1 MGNSNNRDLA
11 SYGLAEKLTAIEI
24 LENILKDSLRNA
36 NIPAF
41 LDRLIYVEF
50 LRESYQILKDINI
63 DDNGLTLVLQP
74 AIARGVIKLLREK
87 FLRDFKLGE
96 VENRADRAVKVLT
109 AILKLLGLDE
119 LAKDQGIIE
128 ELVRGELTFW
138 QAIIEKNNAKTK
150 GDIQASDDRV
160 IKGDSMGLSN
170 GGLED
175 NSSNSEDNNIEYITV
190 KITLNNGNETEI
202 VGVDGKVYV
211 IKDGETI
218 KLPKKNAEALIKVG
232 IAKLCG

>member
-190 KITLNNGNETEI
+190 KITLNNG
-202 VGVDGKVYV
+202 
-211 IKDGETI
+211 
-218 KLPKKNAEALIKVG
+218 KKQK
-232 IAKLCG
+232 